1 MNDSFHRRA
10 KEAEA
15 THGKEYVVL
24 IIVSDCCIIDQVE
37 TTRMIVEAS
46 GLPLSLIIVGM
57 GQNDFHF
64 MDVLD
69 GDVKR
74 LSFRGKKAE
83 RDVFTIDRS
92 FIVDGPVC
100 II

>member
-1 MNDSFHRRA
+1 
-10 KEAEA
+10 
-15 THGKEYVVL
+15 
-24 IIVSDCCIIDQVE
+24 
-37 TTRMIVEAS
+37 MIVEAS

-83 RDVFTIDRS
+83 RDVFTI
-92 FIVDGPVC
+92 
-100 II
+100 